1 MPRLDRELAVQIL
14 YGLLQYTHGD
24 DINAG
29 DDARLLDILH
39 RNNDRSQPHAPHLHH
54 HRQDAMGRAHL
65 AGERQLADEA
75 VFVEMAVPDLSRR
88 AQQSHGDRQV
98 VDRALLPDVRRREID
113 RDVVLL
119 LKRQSLALERL
130 RNPVLRLLDRRVGQ
144 ADDRELRS
152 ADLRVHLDLHHPR
165 VNPVDRSA
173 ITLCQ
178 HFVRTFLSLEDANI
192 IAIID
197 EKRIEPNSRQP
208 QDFSR
213 LA

>member
-1 MPRLDRELAVQIL
+1 MKVTFALLPTTVQAARQHLPSFYARYERFSTRAL
-14 YGLLQYTHGD
+14 YNMGYTY
-24 DINAG
+24 
-29 DDARLLDILH
+29 LYK
-39 RNNDRSQPHAPHLHH
+39 
-54 HRQDAMGRAHL
+54 RQMADSALVCFSIIANRKDS
-65 AGERQLADEA
+65 RQLAD
-75 VFVEMAVPDLSRR
+75 D
-88 AQQSHGDRQV
+88 
-98 VDRALLPDVRRREID
+98 
-113 RDVVLL
+113 
-119 LKRQSLALERL
+119 
-130 RNPVLRLLDRRVGQ
+130 
-144 ADDRELRS
+144 ELRS